1 MVFKIYSKCDEQ
13 DSSPKLL
20 LTSVLINTVKEA
32 PSLPTVRPILT
43 TNGFLYKHNYQ
54 TYIVTTA
61 HTFFAESQT
70 PSTGDDQ
77 MGTMQNTIQVSM
89 HDGKEYLDLTV
100 APKDVYYSRTFDVAF
115 IPIET
120 TLTTVTEFSLNN
132 RNGDMCFIPYTD
144 TLSRTEQCIQGK
156 YLKIVQGQVDMFA
169 VTAEGSTG
177 TSGTPVV
184 SNNRV
189 VGMVSSCSG
198 GEGAYT
204 NMSLCVPSNTIK
216 RLLETIT
223 PSASKDLDDSNLF
236 TGAFY
241 QLVEPSVS
249 MYVDSED
256 GELKK
261 LLRNSGGQR
270 VIYSDRDSR
279 LYPWDIVTGAT
290 INGKHHKVG
299 AANSMSKLL
308 LNNKVEEM
316 ELDVYR
322 IAKEYFYNFLNI
334 TDTIYCTEHEDPD
347 GGSKFYCPVSEITQK
362 VYGNKNIIEFSNLKV
377 SDDLFY
383 IGQQLSYVLW
393 NDDSKYKKFDRSYAT
408 IIDIKPELNSVIIN
422 KELAEGSYCIG
433 IVPIGQAGYV
443 LHNSPTKYDEDGNSD
458 TVICFPDEGSG
469 DIESP
474 DGMQDDLTNE
484 QLHKLKVTNP
494 DFKLDTLNTF
504 VIQSFTN
511 MLFLMVSQV
520 QCSVQEKINII
531 ETEFEI
537 LWKKL
542 VDIYGDV
549 GIPEEK
555 LPLTSFIEFNFLYT
569 IFYANC
575 VSRFGNDAITMFNAI
590 PDPPVETADYWRSHK
605 EESFGDLYS
614 SPVSTFASSME
625 ERDAFKNG
633 FNNSIFN
640 TENGWFYGTV
650 SDRAGQNVD
659 FDYGSN
665 IASQQLEMI
674 LDDLV
679 THSHD
684 HTKLSIHNITSVNYL
699 MELAGVSWNNLLIAD
714 NYRKRNKLESKLKF
728 TKI

>member
-1 MVFKIYSKCDEQ
+1 
-13 DSSPKLL
+13 
-20 LTSVLINTVKEA
+20 
-32 PSLPTVRPILT
+32 
-43 TNGFLYKHNYQ
+43 
-54 TYIVTTA
+54 
-61 HTFFAESQT
+61 
-70 PSTGDDQ
+70 
-77 MGTMQNTIQVSM
+77 
-89 HDGKEYLDLTV
+89 
-100 APKDVYYSRTFDVAF
+100 
-115 IPIET
+115 
-120 TLTTVTEFSLNN
+120 
-132 RNGDMCFIPYTD
+132 
-144 TLSRTEQCIQGK
+144 
-156 YLKIVQGQVDMFA
+156 MFA
-169 VTAEGSTG
+169 VTAEGSSG

-204 NMSLCVPSNTIK
+204 NMSLCVPSNTLT

-223 PSASKDLDDSNLF
+223 PSASKDLDNSNLF

-241 QLVEPSVS
+241 QLVEPSVG

-270 VIYSDRDSR
+270 VIYSERDSG

-299 AANSMSKLL
+299 ATNSMSKLL

-322 IAKEYFYNFLNI
+322 ISKEYFYNFLNI
-334 TDTIYCTEHEDPD
+334 TDTIYCRKFEVPDSDHPDDPD
-347 GGSKFYCPVSEITQK
+347 DPAKIETYYCPVSEITQK
-362 VYGNKNIIEFSNLKV
+362 ASVNKDILTLYNLKV
-377 SDDLFY
+377 NGDVCY
-383 IGQQLSYVLW
+383 IGQQISYTLW
-393 NDDSKYKKFDRSYAT
+393 HDGAKYKKFDRSYAT
-408 IIDIKPELNSVIIN
+408 IVDMDTELNTITIN
-422 KELAEGSYCIG
+422 KNLAEDLYCVG

-443 LHNSPTKYDEDGNSD
+443 LHNSPTKYDEDGKSD
-458 TVICFPDEGSG
+458 TVICFPKKSVKLESSDDIDELNWPEG
-469 DIESP
+469 P
-474 DGMQDDLTNE
+474 YYN
-484 QLHKLKVTNP
+484 LHKLKIIDE
-494 DFKLDTLNTF
+494 DFKRDTLNTF

-520 QCSVQEKINII
+520 ECSVQEKINII

-549 GIPEEK
+549 GIEGK
-555 LPLTSFIEFNFLYT
+555 SPLTCFIENNFLYT
-569 IFYANC
+569 VFYANC

-590 PDPPVETADYWRSHK
+590 PDPPVETAEHWSSHK
-605 EESFGDLYS
+605 ESSFGDLYF
-614 SPVSTFASSME
+614 SPVSTFASNMA

-650 SDRAGQNVD
+650 SDAGQNID

-665 IASQQLEMI
+665 IAAQQLEMI

-679 THSHD
+679 THAHD
-684 HTKLSIHNITSVNYL
+684 HTKLSIHNITSVSYL

-714 NYRKRNKLESKLKF
+714 NYRKRHNMESKLKF